1 MVAPHADRGPAAA
14 ACAGGLALVA
24 LGAALLLRPSAPVDE
39 GVVPE
44 GLPAATTRVS
54 VHEAG
59 GRAVQRAIVRQSDRT
74 TQQAR
79 PVRMELPSL
88 DTTQPARP
96 VLMELPS
103 LDLAARIAPVSVAA
117 GGNLRVPEDPAV
129 LGWWRSGARPGD
141 DRGSIVIDGHVDSA
155 TQGLGT
161 FARLRELELGD
172 PVLTES
178 AAGKVR
184 RYWVTGRRQFPKETL
199 PADDVFSQ
207 HVQERLVL
215 ITCGGRFDPDDGGYA
230 DNVVVFA
237 VPGPRPE
244 GLAN

>member
-1 MVAPHADRGPAAA
+1 MIASRADRGPASA

-44 GLPAATTRVS
+44 GLPAAKTTVS
-54 VHEAG
+54 VPGAG
-59 GRAVQRAIVRQSDRT
+59 GRAVQRAIVQQSDR
-74 TQQAR
+74 
-79 PVRMELPSL
+79 
-88 DTTQPARP
+88 TTQPARP

-129 LGWWRSGARPGD
+129 LGWWRSGASPGD

-155 TQGLGT
+155 TLGLGT
-161 FARLRELELGD
+161 FVRLRELELGD

-178 AAGKVR
+178 AAGEVR
-184 RYWVTGRRQFPKETL
+184 RYWVTGRRQFPKAAL

>member
-1 MVAPHADRGPAAA
+1 MIASRADRGPASA

-44 GLPAATTRVS
+44 GLPAAKATVS
-54 VHEAG
+54 VPGAG
-59 GRAVQRAIVRQSDRT
+59 GRAVQRAIVQQSDR
-74 TQQAR
+74 
-79 PVRMELPSL
+79 
-88 DTTQPARP
+88 TTQPARP

-161 FARLRELELGD
+161 FARLQELELGD

-184 RYWVTGRRQFPKETL
+184 RYWVTGRRQYPKATL

-207 HVQERLVL
+207 DVQERLVL
-215 ITCGGRFDPDDGGYA
+215 ITCGGRFDPGDGYA

-237 VPGPRPE
+237 VPGPKPE
-244 GLAN
+244 GLAK

>member
-1 MVAPHADRGPAAA
+1 
-14 ACAGGLALVA
+14 
-24 LGAALLLRPSAPVDE
+24 
-39 GVVPE
+39 
-44 GLPAATTRVS
+44 
-54 VHEAG
+54 
-59 GRAVQRAIVRQSDRT
+59 
-74 TQQAR
+74 
-79 PVRMELPSL
+79 
-88 DTTQPARP
+88 
-96 VLMELPS
+96 MELPS

-117 GGNLRVPEDPAV
+117 GGNLRVPADPAV

-141 DRGSIVIDGHVDSA
+141 DQGSIVIDGHVDSA

-178 AAGKVR
+178 AAGEVR

-215 ITCGGRFDPDDGGYA
+215 ITCGGRFDADDGGYA

>member
-1 MVAPHADRGPAAA
+1 MIASRADRGPASA

-44 GLPAATTRVS
+44 GLPAAKATVS
-54 VHEAG
+54 VPGAG
-59 GRAVQRAIVRQSDRT
+59 GRAVQRAIVQQSDR
-74 TQQAR
+74 
-79 PVRMELPSL
+79 
-88 DTTQPARP
+88 TTQPARP

-178 AAGKVR
+178 AAGEVR

-207 HVQERLVL
+207 HVQQRLVL

>member
-1 MVAPHADRGPAAA
+1 MIASRADRGPASA

-24 LGAALLLRPSAPVDE
+24 LGAALLLRPSAPVDD
-39 GVVPE
+39 GVVPK
-44 GLPAATTRVS
+44 GLPAVKATVS
-54 VHEAG
+54 VPGAG
-59 GRAVQRAIVRQSDRT
+59 GRAVQRAIVQQSDRI
-74 TQQAR
+74 
-79 PVRMELPSL
+79 
-88 DTTQPARP
+88 TQPARP

-161 FARLRELELGD
+161 FAHLRELELGD

-178 AAGKVR
+178 AAGELR

>member
-1 MVAPHADRGPAAA
+1 MIASRADRGPASA

-44 GLPAATTRVS
+44 GLPAAKATVS
-54 VHEAG
+54 VPGAG
-59 GRAVQRAIVRQSDRT
+59 GRAVQRAIVQQSDR
-74 TQQAR
+74 
-79 PVRMELPSL
+79 
-88 DTTQPARP
+88 TTQPARP

-178 AAGKVR
+178 AAGEVR

>member
-1 MVAPHADRGPAAA
+1 MIAPHADRGPASA

-44 GLPAATTRVS
+44 ALPAATATVS
-54 VHEAG
+54 VPGAG
-59 GRAVQRAIVRQSDRT
+59 GRAVQRAIVQQSDR
-74 TQQAR
+74 
-79 PVRMELPSL
+79 
-88 DTTQPARP
+88 TTQPARP

-117 GGNLRVPEDPAV
+117 GGNLRVPADPAV

-172 PVLTES
+172 PVLTQS

-184 RYWVTGRRQFPKETL
+184 RYWVTGRRQYPKATL

-207 HVQERLVL
+207 DVQERLVL
-215 ITCGGRFDPDDGGYA
+215 ITCDGRFDPGDGYA

-237 VPGPRPE
+237 VPGPKPE
-244 GLAN
+244 GLAK

>member
-1 MVAPHADRGPAAA
+1 MIASRADRGPASA

-24 LGAALLLRPSAPVDE
+24 LSAALLLRPSAPVDE

-44 GLPAATTRVS
+44 GPPAAKATVS
-54 VHEAG
+54 VPGAG
-59 GRAVQRAIVRQSDRT
+59 GRAVQRAIVQQSDR
-74 TQQAR
+74 
-79 PVRMELPSL
+79 
-88 DTTQPARP
+88 TTQPARP

-178 AAGKVR
+178 AAGEVR

>member
-1 MVAPHADRGPAAA
+1 
-14 ACAGGLALVA
+14 
-24 LGAALLLRPSAPVDE
+24 
-39 GVVPE
+39 VPE
-44 GLPAATTRVS
+44 GLPAAKATVS
-54 VHEAG
+54 VPGAG
-59 GRAVQRAIVRQSDRT
+59 GRAVQRAIVQQSDR
-74 TQQAR
+74 
-79 PVRMELPSL
+79 
-88 DTTQPARP
+88 TTQPARP

-178 AAGKVR
+178 AAGEVR

-237 VPGPRPE
+237 VRGPRPE

>member
-1 MVAPHADRGPAAA
+1 MIASRADRGPASA

-44 GLPAATTRVS
+44 GLPAAKATVS
-54 VHEAG
+54 VPGAG
-59 GRAVQRAIVRQSDRT
+59 GRAVQRAIVQQSNR
-74 TQQAR
+74 
-79 PVRMELPSL
+79 
-88 DTTQPARP
+88 TTQPARP

-178 AAGKVR
+178 AAGEVR